1 MSDAAAL
8 RQRSPLVL
16 ADLLPGAL
24 VRDTLLVV
32 GAAGFIG
39 LLAQISIHLSF
50 TPVPITGQTLGVLLA
65 GTALGWRRAGAALV
79 LYAVAG
85 LAGVPWFAGQA
96 SGYVGASFGYVL
108 GFIAA
113 AILCGFLAERGADR
127 SVLRSVP
134 AMVAGEVVIYA
145 FGVTWLALD
154 LHLNAAQALSEGFT
168 PFVAGDAI
176 KAAIAAGLLPAAWWL
191 TGYRRNQTTPP
202 AGEAG

>member
-8 RQRSPLVL
+8 RRRHPLVL

-32 GAAGFIG
+32 GAAGFVG
-39 LLAQISIHLSF
+39 LLAQISFHLSF

-85 LAGVPWFAGQA
+85 VAGVPWFAA
-96 SGYVGASFGYVL
+96 HSSGYASASFGYVV
-108 GFIAA
+108 GFAA
-113 AILCGFLAERGADR
+113 AAVLCGYLAEQGADR

-134 AMVAGEVVIYA
+134 AMLAAEVVIYA
-145 FGVTWLALD
+145 FGVTWLAVN
-154 LHLNAAQALSEGFT
+154 LHLSASAAISEGLT
-168 PFVAGDAI
+168 PFLAGDAI
-176 KAAIAAGLLPAAWWL
+176 KAALAAGLLPAAWWL
-191 TGYRRNQTTPP
+191 AGRRGGGVSGPGA
-202 AGEAG
+202 AG